1 MTKSSNIVWPNAAPF
16 ALFLSHDIDQIHDR
30 ELFHFLATANHIRR
44 VLTQGEP
51 GNVKLAVK
59 RLARMLFAP
68 KKPIQDFETILTIEA
83 KHGFRSTFY
92 VLHDVT
98 ASKNGPRYRLAD
110 PALHQIIERIQAANG
125 EIGMHG
131 GVKCLNQIERYQQ
144 CRKDLESALSI
155 KVTGIRNHL
164 LRHDGAP
171 TWAAQSTAGFSYDA
185 TFGDAHKLGPKD
197 GHMSPFF
204 APDTDH
210 RPPTHRLTDSPTTAS
225 PTHRLTVFPLTVM
238 DCTLF
243 RSLKLNGK
251 DALEAAWDAITPVIE
266 QGGLVSL
273 LWHNNYFNE
282 PEYAD
287 WQWVYEQLLERLA
300 EQNPWCATGAEI
312 VEWWQERVE
321 CGK

>member
-1 MTKSSNIVWPNAAPF
+1 MTNNTWPNDASF

-30 ELFHFLATANHIRR
+30 ELFHFLATVNHIRR
-44 VLTQGEP
+44 LLTQGEP

-68 KKPIQDFETILTIEA
+68 KQPIQDFETILTLEA
-83 KHGFRSTFY
+83 KHGFRSTFF
-92 VLHDVT
+92 VLHDVA
-98 ASKNGPRYRLAD
+98 ASKNGPRYRLVD
-110 PALHQIIERIQAANG
+110 PALQRIADMIQTAKG
-125 EIGMHG
+125 EIGLHG
-131 GVKCLNQIERYQQ
+131 GVKCLNQTERYRQ

-164 LRHDGAP
+164 LRHEGGA

-185 TFGDAHKLGPKD
+185 TFGDSDELGPKD
-197 GHMSPFF
+197 GQMFPFF
-204 APDTDH
+204 ACDAPSPTTDS
-210 RPPTHRLTDSPTTAS
+210 PTHRLTDNRPTG
-225 PTHRLTVFPLTVM
+225 PPPLLVLPLTVM

-243 RSLKLNGK
+243 RSLKLSGK
-251 DALEAAWDAITPVIE
+251 AALDAAWDAIVPVIE
-266 QGGLVSL
+266 AGGLVSL

-300 EQNPWCATGAEI
+300 EKNPWCATGAEI
-312 VEWWQERVE
+312 AEWWSR
-321 CGK
+321 